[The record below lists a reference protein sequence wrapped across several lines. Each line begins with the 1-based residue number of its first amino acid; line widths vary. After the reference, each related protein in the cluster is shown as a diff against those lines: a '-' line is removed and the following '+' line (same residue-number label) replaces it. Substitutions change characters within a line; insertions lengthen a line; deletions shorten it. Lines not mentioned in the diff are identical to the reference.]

1 VFSSAQPF
9 NHGEM
14 LGLVELL
21 AAAAVFS
28 PAGSAR
34 ATPVIPT
41 ILTRI
46 AKTATNRMNFVDILI
61 SPFAEL
67 QVPQSTFGCI
77 LTHLGQLN
85 FII

>member
-1 VFSSAQPF
+1 VTTDR
-9 NHGEM
+9 HHH
-14 LGLVELL
+14 ELFGPQLLAEDTGL

-67 QVPQSTFGCI
+67 F
-77 LTHLGQLN
+77 
-85 FII
+85 